1 MIPPLALLAL
11 LVVAMYPFRDDL
23 GSGTIALI
31 LLLPPLVATVGGL
44 WVALAMA
51 AVCAGALNFFFIH
64 PYYSFRIESG
74 ESVAAFFMYLLVAAI
89 VAVFS
94 SRLRAS
100 ERTTSRRAAESE
112 FLHRATIDLLTA
124 DRVIPAVRDVLA
136 GLQGTVGL
144 TAVRLRAASPA
155 TGPIDERAGQEAEDD
170 RLISF
175 PISNGDAALGA
186 LEVTPGR
193 AQLADDER
201 RLLEQ
206 FADVVAIALEQSTS
220 LHVVVGGADRA
231 RAGLNPEDLS
241 SSPRTPLRSG
251 SPRPSAWQV
260 LQAHLHKPARQE
272 PIRPPAALLSESLG
286 RPQAR
291 CVELALRACGSL
303 SRNDTSCSSSSLFL
317 LAR

>member
-1 MIPPLALLAL
+1 MTHLGEPTPRSTDPLSRALSGVIPPLALLAL

-74 ESVAAFFMYLLVAAI
+74 ESVAAFFIYLLVAAI
-89 VAVFS
+89 VAVVS

-100 ERTTSRRAAESE
+100 ERTASRRAAESE

-206 FADVVAIALEQSTS
+206 FADVVAIALSNRPRST
-220 LHVVVGGADRA
+220 
-231 RAGLNPEDLS
+231 
-241 SSPRTPLRSG
+241 
-251 SPRPSAWQV
+251 
-260 LQAHLHKPARQE
+260 
-272 PIRPPAALLSESLG
+272 
-286 RPQAR
+286 
-291 CVELALRACGSL
+291 
-303 SRNDTSCSSSSLFL
+303 
-317 LAR
+317 